1 MDAWE
6 YVSRGSGLCHGG
18 ARRAFPPKAQAD
30 GCLEAGDFVCHSRVD
45 FWATGADGCP
55 KAGDFVCHLRVDF
68 AAIKADGCPEA
79 GDFVCHSR
87 VDFSTIKADGCPE
100 AGYFVCH
107 SSVDFSTIKAD
118 GCPKAGDFVCHS
130 GVDFS
135 FVVASSLTGGPPEL
149 RSTSLS
155 TVGMQSGGVSLQ
167 CFPCVLSG
175 LEVLAELRCGVEFG

>member
-1 MDAWE
+1 M
-6 YVSRGSGLCHGG
+6 
-18 ARRAFPPKAQAD
+18 
-30 GCLEAGDFVCHSRVD
+30 
-45 FWATGADGCP
+45 
-55 KAGDFVCHLRVDF
+55 
-68 AAIKADGCPEA
+68 
-79 GDFVCHSR
+79 
-87 VDFSTIKADGCPE
+87 DFSTIKADGCPK

-135 FVVASSLTGGPPEL
+135 FVVASSLIGGPPEL

-167 CFPCVLSG
+167 CFPCVLSV